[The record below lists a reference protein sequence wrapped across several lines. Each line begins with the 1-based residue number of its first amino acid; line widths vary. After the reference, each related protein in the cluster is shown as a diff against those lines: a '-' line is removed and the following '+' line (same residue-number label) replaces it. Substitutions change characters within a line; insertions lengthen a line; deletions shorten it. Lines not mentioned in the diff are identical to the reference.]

1 MTLKR
6 TSWPRSADA
15 TGWAALLAS
24 GRIASCPPGCVVA
37 ALRALLTHPDQ
48 RLVDGLASHLSD
60 VILRRL
66 RRMIG
71 RHHANEG
78 EDAIMEAHDALMA
91 AICDPT
97 SVDGAELIANF
108 DPRVRFRAVDAVRV
122 DSRYHH
128 RHPLFTLDDDG
139 EPMVPGTTTTASS
152 IAVDH
157 ALILIS
163 DPRKRLAFRLS
174 MEGMRVGCGDPCVA
188 SVLGVNPKT
197 AANWIAEARATL
209 AAHLTKGA

>member
-1 MTLKR
+1 MNLRQT
-6 TSWPRSADA
+6 TWPGPADA
-15 TGWAALLAS
+15 TAWAALIAS
-24 GRIASCPPGCVVA
+24 GRISVCPPGCVVA

-66 RRMIG
+66 RRIIG

-78 EDAIMEAHDALMA
+78 EDAIIEAHDALMA

-97 SVDGAELIANF
+97 SADGAEAIANF
-108 DPRVRFRAVDAVRV
+108 DARVRFRGVDAVRV
-122 DSRYHH
+122 DMRYHR

-139 EPMVPGTTTTASS
+139 EPMMPGTTTAASS
-152 IAVDH
+152 IAVEH

-174 MEGMRVGCGDPCVA
+174 MEGMRVGRGDPCVA
-188 SVLGVNPKT
+188 SVLGVDPKT
-197 AANWIAEARATL
+197 AAKWIAEARTTL
-209 AAHLTKGA
+209 AAHLTEGA